1 MASCGAQR
9 APAHESRELPSRTA
23 SISHGTRLA
32 LRQGMYRSL
41 LAIVLF
47 ALVACSSRSAPETIP
62 GPALGE
68 STAGLPANPSAPN
81 PDASEPV
88 PVSSRLSPQAVEGA
102 QAAPAA
108 SAPAAVGG
116 APAPIPSEIGA
127 AGAVTPI
134 AADGGVAPSDA
145 GVRPL
150 DAAPRPGVSDAGSP
164 APDGGPRPGVSDAGV
179 PR

>member
-1 MASCGAQR
+1 
-9 APAHESRELPSRTA
+9 
-23 SISHGTRLA
+23 
-32 LRQGMYRSL
+32 MYRSL
-41 LAIVLF
+41 LGIVF
-47 ALVACSSRSAPETIP
+47 VTLVACSSRAAPETIP

-68 STAGLPANPSAPN
+68 STADLPANPSAPN

-116 APAPIPSEIGA
+116 GAAIPSEVGA

-145 GVRPL
+145 GVTPR
-150 DAAPRPGVSDAGSP
+150 DAGPRPGVSDAGSP
-164 APDGGPRPGVSDAGV
+164 VPDGGPRPGLSDAGV